1 MPCIWSDL
9 HIKTFARH
17 IKQLFVVIYLVV
29 LQWDSA
35 GVVQKIW
42 PPAVLSEN
50 VFRVESRPKDICCRS
65 RRSGPRLIA
74 YVRPE
79 NSNAARIMQFLFI
92 KSADFGDNSVAVC
105 KRHCFIS
112 VSSGRSASSAFEIYL
127 NNWMMH
133 TFGLSRICFGLRR
146 EVEAREINKGIV
158 MHHS

>member
-1 MPCIWSDL
+1 MVGFAYKNIRET
-9 HIKTFARH
+9 HKTTFCC
-17 IKQLFVVIYLVV
+17 YL
-29 LQWDSA
+29 
-35 GVVQKIW
+35 
-42 PPAVLSEN
+42 
-50 VFRVESRPKDICCRS
+50 S
-65 RRSGPRLIA
+65 RRLAVGQRGGGAENSAPGCSIGKWMKAKFVSNRDRRTSVTGDAARAPALSHMYAR
-74 YVRPE
+74 E
-79 NSNAARIMQFLFI
+79 NSNVARIMQFLFI
-92 KSADFGDNSVAVC
+92 KSADFGDNSVDVC

>member
-1 MPCIWSDL
+1 MVGFAYKNIRET
-9 HIKTFARH
+9 HKTTFCCYLSRCLAVGQRGGGAENSAPGRSLGKRRFAAEWH
-17 IKQLFVVIYLVV
+17 LLSKKQLEPPLV
-29 LQWDSA
+29 
-35 GVVQKIW
+35 
-42 PPAVLSEN
+42 
-50 VFRVESRPKDICCRS
+50 
-65 RRSGPRLIA
+65 A
-74 YVRPE
+74 YVRPA
-79 NSNAARIMQFLFI
+79 NSNVARIMQFLFI

>member
-35 GVVQKIW
+35 GVAQKIR

-50 VFRVESRPKDICCRS
+50 VGSRPNGICCRKNS
-65 RRSGPRLIA
+65 SSPRLVA
-74 YVRPE
+74 YVRPA
-79 NSNAARIMQFLFI
+79 NSNVARIMQFLFI

>member
-29 LQWDSA
+29 LQWDRA
-35 GVVQKIW
+35 GVVREMW
-42 PPAVLSEN
+42 RPRVVWSEN
-50 VFRVESRPKDICCRS
+50 LRPVDSCPKDICDRHRCS
-65 RRSGPRLIA
+65 SPCLIA
-74 YVRPE
+74 YAHFGKPGV
-79 NSNAARIMQFLFI
+79 AGIMQFLFI

-105 KRHCFIS
+105 MRHCFIS
-112 VSSGRSASSAFEIYL
+112 VSSGRSASSAFMIYL

-133 TFGLSRICFGLRR
+133 TFGFSRICFGLR
-146 EVEAREINKGIV
+146 EVEAREINKSIV